1 MRTPEA
7 LRIVYSLAYC
17 RYDSSTPPVEAIMN
31 GREALGVMKEEL
43 LSVMENDNYQITIK
57 NEKGEEVGRKSN

>member
-31 GREALGVMKEEL
+31 GREALEVMKEEL

>member
-1 MRTPEA
+1 
-7 LRIVYSLAYC
+7 
-17 RYDSSTPPVEAIMN
+17 MN
-31 GREALGVMKEEL
+31 GREALEVMKEEL